1 MENILGGLKVLE
13 GKTETKSI
21 TEGVSTELSGKFT
34 MKRGNFSID
43 LDYYARLYERGLND
57 KTKIVIAIDDWDI
70 QDKTN
75 AMLGDLPIDNG
86 KVSSLQNELKNI
98 GLSTL
103 ANKIGFNDDEEKQA
117 LCEVIKNHKYFKL
130 IFGKNAILWESLTK
144 DEQKL
149 MELKY
154 VCENYETCGEYYK
167 KEVGAF
173 YGIDKDP
180 NDENNYDKVIPTL
193 EVCQQKLA
201 ELSK

>member
-21 TEGVSTELSGKFT
+21 IEGVSTELTGKFT

-43 LDYYARLYERGLND
+43 LTYYARLYEKSLND
-57 KTKIVIAIDDWDI
+57 KTKIVIAIDDWEI
-70 QDKTN
+70 QDSTN
-75 AMLGDLPIDNG
+75 AMLGDLPIDNVG
-86 KVSSLQNELKNI
+86 SLHSQLQNS

-103 ANKIGFNDDEEKQA
+103 ANKIGFNSDEEKQA
-117 LCEVIKNHKYFKL
+117 LCEVIKNHKYFKV

-154 VCENYETCGEYYK
+154 VCENYETCGDFYK
-167 KEVGAF
+167 KEIGAF
-173 YGIDKDP
+173 YGINKDP
-180 NDENNYDKVIPTL
+180 NDENNYDIVIPTL
-193 EVCQQKLA
+193 EICQQKLA

>member
-1 MENILGGLKVLE
+1 MENILSGLKVLE
-13 GKTETKSI
+13 GKIETKSKR
-21 TEGVSTELSGKFT
+21 EGVSTELNGVFT

-43 LDYYARLYERGLND
+43 LEYDVRLYERVMSTE
-57 KTKIVIAIDDWDI
+57 KQKIVAFDDWDI
-70 QDKTN
+70 QDRTN
-75 AMLGDLPIDNG
+75 AMLGDLPIDNVG
-86 KVSSLQNELKNI
+86 SLRTQLANS

-103 ANKIGFNDDEEKQA
+103 ANKIGFDYEEENRVI
-117 LCEVIKNHKYFKL
+117 CEVIKNHKYFKL
-130 IFGKNAILWESLTK
+130 IFGNNAILWELLSK

-154 VCENYETCGEYYK
+154 VCENYETCGDFSK

-180 NDENNYDKVIPTL
+180 NDENNKVIPSL
-193 EVCQQKLA
+193 EVFQLKLA

>member
-21 TEGVSTELSGKFT
+21 TEGVSTELTGKFT

-43 LDYYARLYERGLND
+43 LDYYARLYEKTLNN
-57 KTKIVIAIDDWDI
+57 KTQIVIAIDDWEI
-70 QDKTN
+70 QDSTN
-75 AMLGDLPIDNG
+75 AMLGDLLIDD
-86 KVSSLQNELKNI
+86 VSSLQTQLRNS

-103 ANKIGFNDDEEKQA
+103 ANKIGFNSDEEKQA

-130 IFGKNAILWESLTK
+130 IFGKNAILWESLSK

-154 VCENYETCGEYYK
+154 VCENYETCGDFYK
-167 KEVGAF
+167 KEIGAF
-173 YGIDKDP
+173 YGINKDP
-180 NDENNYDKVIPTL
+180 NDENNYDIVIPTL
-193 EVCQQKLA
+193 EICQQKLA

>member
-1 MENILGGLKVLE
+1 
-13 GKTETKSI
+13 
-21 TEGVSTELSGKFT
+21 

-43 LDYYARLYERGLND
+43 LDYYARLYERSIND
-57 KTKIVIAIDDWDI
+57 KTKIVIAIDDWEI
-70 QDKTN
+70 QDRTN
-75 AMLGDLPIDNG
+75 AMLGDLPIDNVG
-86 KVSSLQNELKNI
+86 SLQTQLRNS

-117 LCEVIKNHKYFKL
+117 LCEVIKNHKYFKP
-130 IFGKNAILWESLTK
+130 IFGKNVILWESLTK

-154 VCENYETCGEYYK
+154 VCENYETCGDYYK

-173 YGIDKDP
+173 YGINKDP
-180 NDENNYDKVIPTL
+180 NDENNHDIVIPSL
-193 EVCQQKLA
+193 EVCQAKLE

>member
-21 TEGVSTELSGKFT
+21 IEGVSGELNGKFT

-43 LDYYARLYERGLND
+43 LDYYARLYE
-57 KTKIVIAIDDWDI
+57 KTIGTETQIVISIDDWDI
-70 QDKTN
+70 QDRRN
-75 AMLGDLPIDNG
+75 AMLGDLPIDDVG
-86 KVSSLQNELKNI
+86 SLQTQLRNS

-103 ANKIGFNDDEEKQA
+103 ANKIGFNSDEEKQE
-117 LCEVIKNHKYFKL
+117 LFEVIKNHKYFKL
-130 IFGKNAILWESLTK
+130 IFGKKAILWDLLSK

-154 VCENYETCGEYYK
+154 VCENYETCGDYYK

-180 NDENNYDKVIPTL
+180 NDENNYDKVIPSL
-193 EVCQQKLA
+193 AVCQFKLA

>member
-21 TEGVSTELSGKFT
+21 TEGISAELNGKFT

-43 LDYYARLYERGLND
+43 LYYYARLYERTINN
-57 KTKIVIAIDDWDI
+57 KTQIAIAIDDWEI
-70 QDKTN
+70 QDRTN
-75 AMLGDLPIDNG
+75 AMLGDLPIDN
-86 KVSSLQNELKNI
+86 VSSLQNELKNI

-117 LCEVIKNHKYFKL
+117 LYEVIKNHKYFKL
-130 IFGKNAILWESLTK
+130 IYGKNAILWESLTK

-180 NDENNYDKVIPTL
+180 KDENNYDKVIPSL
-193 EVCQQKLA
+193 EVCQAKLE